1 MSVIRTVDSEEQKR
15 LEDVEMGEVP
25 VEVPSELFSV
35 LNEVKKTM
43 VMFQR

>member
-25 VEVPSELFSV
+25 AEVPSELFSV
-35 LNEVKKTM
+35 LNEVKKMM

>member
-1 MSVIRTVDSEEQKR
+1 MSVIRIVDSEEQKR